1 MTGPSPAKG
10 IWSWHNPQ
18 QTTGFAQ
25 LESRL
30 SKPGMPI
37 EIERRYMK

>member
-1 MTGPSPAKG
+1 MAGTSPAKG

-18 QTTGFAQ
+18 QSTGFAQ

-30 SKPGMPI
+30 SKPGVPI
-37 EIERRYMK
+37 EAELRYF